1 MKGKTT
7 SKEVIIKVLEMR
19 EKGSTTGQISEKLG
33 ISGQTVRNIEKRY
46 KFFDGPGSE
55 KMEKKV
61 LVEIEQPAAPAA
73 KAVPPVPSQVRN
85 GTVANPPAAPTDKLS
100 VLKSISSRALIKELY
115 TRGYRLE
122 KEGLFVIEKKKVML
136 NDILNQA

>member
-1 MKGKTT
+1 M
-7 SKEVIIKVLEMR
+7 KVLEMR

-33 ISGQTVRNIEKRY
+33 ICGQTVRNIEKRY

-55 KMEKKV
+55 KMEKKY

-73 KAVPPVPSQVRN
+73 KAVPPVPHVPPQERN
-85 GTVANPPAAPTDKLS
+85 GTVATPPAAPTDKLS
-100 VLKSISSRALIKELY
+100 VLKSISSRTLIKELY
-115 TRGYRLE
+115 SRGYRLE